1 MHARTDIVTP
11 WASVRAKYHIEV
23 KLDKISRY
31 NCLFTSFGFLW
42 FFSLLEILG
51 ELVINSVF
59 IPSLRGCLVKLYK
72 QIMII
77 AMDRTLHSLIIL
89 HGRLY
94 WPPDIK
100 TPVDKHEVKSISTWV
115 SLLTNETC
123 SNLPGPTFVI
133 CYHKINPCSG
143 PRLSQ
148 VTSPSFR
155 KRLSLKGLSLSTA
168 NLVYLHWDP
177 IVLNGSY
184 IHWWQ
189 DLGLGNKHSEVFG
202 GAPTQAL

>member
-1 MHARTDIVTP
+1 
-11 WASVRAKYHIEV
+11 
-23 KLDKISRY
+23 
-31 NCLFTSFGFLW
+31 
-42 FFSLLEILG
+42 
-51 ELVINSVF
+51 
-59 IPSLRGCLVKLYK
+59 
-72 QIMII
+72 
-77 AMDRTLHSLIIL
+77 MDRTLHSLIIL

-202 GAPTQAL
+202 GVPLRPSKSYGVGVSIPIDFADQTNLTSIKLINSNCRRDISTDVNDMFTLINSKNWLTHFKSCCDEGFSEL